1 MPKKKTKRP
10 AATRDTH
17 FPRQDMVYEL
27 KAFGDQRW
35 RSAAKKD
42 LTELVN
48 DDDGIQR
55 LADVIKAILRS
66 RS

>member
-1 MPKKKTKRP
+1 MPKKKTKRSTT
-10 AATRDTH
+10 TRDTR
-17 FPRQDMVYEL
+17 FPRQEMVNEL
-27 KAFGDQRW
+27 KAWGDQRW

-48 DDDGIQR
+48 DDEGVQR